1 MQTWNGVE
9 FSPYNANMKLL
20 FMVLFDNL
28 EKYLIELD
36 LVKLLKLNL
45 LRSPPA
51 AAWSREWESL
61 AFMHVR
67 AS

>member
-1 MQTWNGVE
+1 
-9 FSPYNANMKLL
+9 MKLL

-51 AAWSREWESL
+51 AA
-61 AFMHVR
+61 
-67 AS
+67 